1 MLQKPPPAV
10 RYCHLRAA
18 ECERLATLASDLP
31 SREYYLRLADCW
43 RRLAEDRE
51 YLEKVDASPSTPNK

>member
-1 MLQKPPPAV
+1 MLQKPPQAV
-10 RYCHLRAA
+10 QYCHRRAA

-43 RRLAEDRE
+43 RRLTENRE
-51 YLEKVDASPSTPNK
+51 YLEKVNASLSTPKK